1 MHPVPVG
8 ETGEA
13 RSKGGGGE
21 GDHPAC
27 TTTGRKVG
35 DTPPPGNAFTLAPR
49 QGQRPLAIHH
59 NNDRR
64 GRAPRPRRD
73 NARKKRA
80 LDQQAGGVGPIGRD
94 VGAGSARRISQ
105 SAKQSGPA
113 GGPGAPTGPREIL
126 TRRHA
131 PQRVGSGRLWG
142 AHQRGHLREGSSPQG
157 RDTGPAGQ
165 GAWSAGTRIE
175 PGPSGRARPRI
186 AISSSQLT

>member
-94 VGAGSARRISQ
+94 DGAGSAERISQ
-105 SAKQSGPA
+105 SAAAVWPA
-113 GGPGAPTGPREIL
+113 GAVPGPQRGGGRSSHGVTPPNGWDPAVFGGPTNGGPRA
-126 TRRHA
+126 RDRHRKA
-131 PQRVGSGRLWG
+131 ETPAQ
-142 AHQRGHLREGSSPQG
+142 QG
-157 RDTGPAGQ
+157 RGLGPRVRG
-165 GAWSAGTRIE
+165 
-175 PGPSGRARPRI
+175 
-186 AISSSQLT
+186 